1 MIGRTLAHYRIDAAI
16 GAGGMGEVFRATD
29 TRLGREVALKVLS
42 EEFASDPNR
51 LDRFE
56 REARA
61 VAALNH
67 PHIVTIHSVEE
78 EGGVRFLT
86 MELIEGRSLDKL
98 IPEGGLELAP
108 FFELATPLAEAIS
121 AAHDKSVIHRDLKPS
136 NVMVD
141 GDGRVKVLDF
151 GLAKLQQPEGV
162 SDSTEL
168 PTEALTG
175 IGMVVGTVPYMS
187 PEQIEGEIVDHRT
200 DIFSLGVLL
209 YEMAIGERPFQGKSS
224 LALMSS
230 ILKDVPKPVVEL
242 RSDLPRHLGRIIGR
256 CLEKDRR
263 NRYQTAR
270 DVFNELK
277 ALQRESSSSIDVAGG
292 ASGAVS
298 PNSPSS
304 SPQTHPSGQ
313 PLSAPAGVSGVVGQD
328 EGFWVA
334 VLPFKYTGGDADL
347 TALAEGLSEEIVT
360 GLSRFSYLRVI
371 ARGSV
376 ANDARYLMEGSL
388 RKAGTKL
395 RVAVQLVDAG
405 SGAHLWAETYD
416 RPFSSED
423 IFALQDEL
431 VPRIVS
437 TVADMNGVL
446 PRSMSEAVR
455 SRDPDQMSPYEAVLR
470 SFVYFERVTA
480 EELAAARSA
489 LELAVKKAP
498 AYADAWAMLALLC
511 AQEYGQGFNLVAD
524 SLASGAAAARRAVE
538 TGPSNHLAHFSL
550 AQVLFFQKEFGA
562 FRNAAA
568 RAAELNPM
576 DGNSIAF
583 LGELLTYAGD
593 FERGLALA
601 DRAKQLNPN
610 HPGWYWYAD
619 CLHLYR
625 ERDYPAALAVAQ
637 KANLPDHWGQNVA
650 TAVAC
655 GQLGDR
661 EAAGKAAK
669 RLLEIRPDFADI
681 ARQEF
686 GKWWDPEFVEH
697 MIGGLRKAGL
707 DIPPAPGSEVSS
719 AEADE
724 SPGPASGAARSDEGF
739 WIAVLPF
746 NYRGSDPD
754 VETLADGLADEI
766 VSGLSRFSFLR
777 VIASTS
783 TAKYAG
789 EVAEVGSVGRE
800 LGARYVI
807 EGSIRQAGSTLR
819 ISAKLVDTDS
829 GANLWAETFERPFHP
844 EAVFELQDDLVPR
857 IVSAVGDAHG
867 ILPHT
872 MSELLRGKGPDQLTP
887 YEAVLRSFGYGYRRT
902 PEEHAAVRAALELA
916 VEQAPRYADAW
927 AMLALVYVDEQA
939 HGYNLRPDPLGRA
952 LQAARR
958 AAEAAPSNAMAYN
971 ALAWATFFR
980 KEFRA
985 FRTAAEQSIT
995 LNPLNSPTLAGLG
1008 AMTAYSGDWERGCA
1022 LVERALQLNPR
1033 HPGWYWLPLFYNA
1046 YRNGDYRD
1054 AVNLAHKFNLPDF
1067 FVTHE
1072 ALAAAYGQLGELDE
1086 AGQALRE
1093 MLRLKTDYAATGRE
1107 RLEKWFD
1114 AEFVEHLMDGLQK
1127 AGLDI
1132 ATGVQPKGETPTAET
1147 SGPAVSM
1154 APSIAVLPFT
1164 NMSAD
1169 RENDYFSDGLSEEII
1184 NALTRL
1190 PGLRVIARTSAFRFR
1205 GEQDLRKVG
1214 ETLGVRNVLEGSVRR
1229 AGQQLRITAQ
1239 LVDVADDSHIWS
1251 ERFDREMTDVFE
1263 IQDEIAGAIV
1273 NKLHLSL
1280 GASEPARRQA
1290 ANVAAYEALLEA
1302 RHHFSQFTP
1311 MGAERAL
1318 VCLGRSLSLDPDY
1331 PDALV
1336 MHAFYHLMMAY
1347 MFADPREAL
1356 PNTRALAE
1364 RALQLDPYHGEA
1376 QAAVAVVAVTLDH
1389 DWSASEPLFRR
1400 ALALAPASARVH
1412 ELYGLCYLLGKGRQD
1427 EALAELDLAIEL
1439 DPLSALYAGNRG
1451 RVLTCSRRFA
1461 EAEESCLRG
1470 LALDPGQLLTQVEL
1484 TYALLF
1490 GERFEEAIAVGKRA
1504 IETHGP
1510 VNAPLQA
1517 LALSHALAGQ
1527 RDTALQLV
1535 NETAAPGAGY
1545 RSPLAL
1551 GLVHAAFSEMDEAFA
1566 CVERSFEERDPLFMY
1581 LAVHPMFDT
1590 LRDDPRYPDL
1600 LKRMNLAEGDST

>member
-1 MIGRTLAHYRIDAAI
+1 MIGQTLAHYRITAALR
-16 GAGGMGEVFRATD
+16 AGGMGEVWRATD
-29 TRLGREVALKVLS
+29 TKLGRDIALKLLPK
-42 EEFASDPNR
+42 EFVGDPQR
-51 LDRFE
+51 LERFE

-61 VAALNH
+61 VASLNH
-67 PHIVTIHSVEE
+67 PHIVTIFSVEE
-78 EGGVRFLT
+78 AEGVRFLT

-98 IPEGGLELAP
+98 IPEGGLELGL
-108 FFELATPLAEAIS
+108 FLELATPLAEAIS
-121 AAHDKSVIHRDLKPS
+121 AAHDKSVIHRDLKPA

-141 GDGRVKVLDF
+141 ADGRLKVLDF
-151 GLAKLQQPEGV
+151 GLAKLHDAGEP

-175 IGMVVGTVPYMS
+175 IGVVVGTMPYMS
-187 PEQIEGEIVDHRT
+187 PEQIEGQIVDHRT

-209 YEMAIGERPFQGKSS
+209 YEMGVGERPFQGKSS
-224 LALMSS
+224 PALMSS
-230 ILKDVPKPVVEL
+230 ILKDVPAPLIEI
-242 RSDLPRHLGRIIGR
+242 RPDLPRHLGRVVGR
-256 CLEKDRR
+256 CLGKHRR
-263 NRYQTAR
+263 DRYQTAR

-277 ALQRESSSSIDVAGG
+277 ALQREASSMVTPGPRPAVGPSRSVHRPPSHPSDSSSLVSAG
-292 ASGAVS
+292 
-298 PNSPSS
+298 
-304 SPQTHPSGQ
+304 
-313 PLSAPAGVSGVVGQD
+313 

-334 VLPFKYTGGDADL
+334 VLPFKHTGGDDDL
-347 TALAEGLSEEIVT
+347 TALAEGLTEDIVT

-371 ARGSV
+371 ARSSTLKYASEEVGV
-376 ANDARYLMEGSL
+376 RAVGAELGARYILEGSL
-388 RKAGTKL
+388 RRAGKKL
-395 RVAVQLVDAG
+395 RLAVQLVDTE
-405 SGAHLWAETYD
+405 SGAHLWAEAYD
-416 RPFSSED
+416 RDFDAED
-423 IFALQDEL
+423 LFALQDGL

-437 TVADMNGVL
+437 TVADTHGVL
-446 PRSMSEAVR
+446 PRSMGEALR
-455 SRDPDQMSPYEAVLR
+455 SCSPKELSPYEAVLR
-470 SFVYFERVTA
+470 SFSYFERVTA
-480 EELAAARSA
+480 EELDAARTA
-489 LELAVKKAP
+489 LELAVQKAP
-498 AYADAWAMLALLC
+498 DYADAWAMLALLC
-511 AQEYGQGFNLVAD
+511 AQEYGQGFKLLAD
-524 SLASGAAAARRAVE
+524 PLESGANAARRAVE
-538 TGPSNHLAHFSL
+538 AGPSNHLAHFSL
-550 AQVLFFQKEFGA
+550 AQVLFFQKEFER

-583 LGELLTYAGD
+583 LGELLIYSGD
-593 FERGLALA
+593 SQRGLELA
-601 DRAKQLNPN
+601 GRAKRLNPN

-619 CLHLYR
+619 FFHAYR
-625 ERDYPAALAVAQ
+625 ERDYPAALAIAQ
-637 KANLPDHWGQNVA
+637 KVNLPDHWGQQVA
-650 TAVAC
+650 ITIAC

-661 EAAGKAAK
+661 KAAGNALK
-669 RLLEIRPDFADI
+669 RLLDIRPNFADI

-686 GKWWDPEFVEH
+686 GKWWDPEFVEQ
-697 MIGGLRKAGL
+697 MIDGLRTAGL
-707 DIPPAPGSEVSS
+707 EIPPASESASSSTAAEVSHS
-719 AEADE
+719 SD
-724 SPGPASGAARSDEGF
+724 SGAARTDEGF

-746 NYRGSDPD
+746 KFTGSDAD
-754 VETLADGLADEI
+754 LAALAEGLSEEI
-766 VSGLSRFSFLR
+766 VTGLSRFSYLR
-777 VIASTS
+777 VIAQ
-783 TAKYAG
+783 
-789 EVAEVGSVGRE
+789 GSKG
-800 LGARYVI
+800 GDARYLM
-807 EGSIRQAGSTLR
+807 EGSIRRAGTKLR
-819 ISAKLVDTDS
+819 VVVQLVDSVS
-829 GANLWAETFERPFHP
+829 GAHLWAETYDRPFNS
-844 EAVFELQDDLVPR
+844 EEIFALQDELVPR

-867 ILPHT
+867 VLPHT
-872 MSELLRGKGPDQLTP
+872 MSEDLRNNPPEQLTP
-887 YEAVLRSFGYGYRRT
+887 YEAVLRCFGYGYRRT
-902 PEEHAAVRAALELA
+902 AEEHAAVRSVLERA
-916 VEQAPRYADAW
+916 VEEAPRYADAW

-939 HGYNLRPDPLGRA
+939 HGYNTRPDPIGRA

-958 AAEAAPSNAMAYN
+958 AADIAPSNALAYN
-971 ALAWATFFR
+971 ALAWSLFFR
-980 KEFRA
+980 NEFQS
-985 FRTAAEQSIT
+985 FRNAAEQSIS
-995 LNPLNSPTLAGLG
+995 LNPFNSPTLAGLG
-1008 AMTAYSGDWERGCA
+1008 ALTAYSGDWERGCD
-1022 LVERALQLNPR
+1022 LVNRALELNPR
-1033 HPGWYWLPLFYNA
+1033 HPGWYWLPLFYDA
-1046 YRNGDYRD
+1046 YRRGDYRG
-1054 AVNLAHKFNLPDF
+1054 AVDIALKINLPEF
-1067 FVTHE
+1067 FVLHE
-1072 ALAAAYGQLGELDE
+1072 ALAAAYGQLGERDR
-1086 AGQALRE
+1086 ADKALRE
-1093 MLRLKTDYAATGRE
+1093 MLRLKPDYAAMGRE

-1147 SGPAVSM
+1147 SGLVASM
-1154 APSIAVLPFT
+1154 APSIAVLPFA
-1164 NMSAD
+1164 NMSDD
-1169 RENDYFSDGLSEEII
+1169 RENDFFSDGLSEEII
-1184 NALTRL
+1184 GALTRL

-1205 GEQDLRKVG
+1205 GEQDLREVG

-1239 LVDVADDSHIWS
+1239 LVGVADDSHIWS

-1311 MGAERAL
+1311 MAAERAL
-1318 VCLGRSLSLDPDY
+1318 VCLLRSLSLDPDY

-1376 QAAVAVVAVTLDH
+1376 QAAVAVAAVMLDR

-1412 ELYGLCYLLGKGRQD
+1412 ELYGLCGLLGRGRQD
-1427 EALAELDLAIEL
+1427 EALAELDLAIVL

-1470 LALDPGQLLTQVEL
+1470 LALDPGQLLAQVEL

-1490 GERFEEAIAVGKRA
+1490 DERFEEAIAVGERA

-1517 LALSHALAGQ
+1517 LALSHALAGR

-1600 LKRMNLAEGDST
+1600 LKRMNLTEGDST